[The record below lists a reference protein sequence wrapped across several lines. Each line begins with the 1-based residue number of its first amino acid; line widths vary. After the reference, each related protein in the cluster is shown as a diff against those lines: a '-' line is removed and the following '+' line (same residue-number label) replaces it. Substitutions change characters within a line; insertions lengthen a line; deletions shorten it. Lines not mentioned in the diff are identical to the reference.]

1 LEVGK
6 KICSITGKGIKT
18 SQLKTYYYHSPIGW
32 IELKSENETL
42 YSLVFVDEDAKNEDD
57 QPDVFFQTCI
67 DQLSAY
73 FNGSL
78 HSFDIPISYAGTA
91 FQIQIWEELRNVAYG
106 EMASYEELSIKV
118 NNPKAIRAVANANA
132 QNKFHL
138 LVPCHRIIGKNG
150 SLTGYAGG
158 IWRKQWLLDHEAKI
172 SGKRLSLF

>member
-1 LEVGK
+1 M
-6 KICSITGKGIKT
+6 SHDM
-18 SQLKTYYYHSPIGW
+18 KTYYYHSPLGW
-32 IELKSENETL
+32 IELKSHNEAL
-42 YSLVFVDEDAKNEDD
+42 YSLIFINEHAQSED
-57 QPDVFFQTCI
+57 QPNVFFQACI

-73 FNGSL
+73 FNGTL
-78 HSFDIPISYAGTA
+78 QNFNIPMSYSGTL
-91 FQIQIWEELRNVAYG
+91 FQIQIWDELKNVAYG
-106 EMASYEELSIKV
+106 ETASYEELSNRI

-158 IWRKQWLLDHEAKI
+158 LWRKQWLLDHEAKI